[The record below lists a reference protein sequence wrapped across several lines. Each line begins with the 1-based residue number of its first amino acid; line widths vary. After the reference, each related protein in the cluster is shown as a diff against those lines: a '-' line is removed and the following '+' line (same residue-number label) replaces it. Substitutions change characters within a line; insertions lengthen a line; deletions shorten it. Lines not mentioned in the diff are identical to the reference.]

1 VSTHFETASDRSKT
15 VTPRQQMKGAAEAA
29 SFMSRRE
36 RAFETVLGASAAV
49 SRTYFDYRQTITDL
63 EVTNPSI

>member
-1 VSTHFETASDRSKT
+1 
-15 VTPRQQMKGAAEAA
+15 MKGGAEAA

-36 RAFETVLGASAAV
+36 RAFETVLWASAAV